1 MEPLLWGK
9 GLCKSFGAV
18 VALRR
23 GDLQLFPGEVAAL
36 LGDNGAGKST
46 LVRLLSGAWKPDGG
60 VLYFDGKNVTG
71 RFSVRHAREQ
81 GIETV
86 HQDRC
91 LCEGQTLWQNVFV
104 GRHLRTRWGLVDVA
118 AERRM
123 TSQIMEEWLG
133 LTGAGLN
140 PDSPVRVL
148 SGGERQ
154 ALSIGRAMFF
164 GARLVILDEPTTAL
178 SLKEVER
185 VLHFVRRLRDDGCA
199 VLIVSH
205 HVHEAYAVADR
216 FLFMHRGRSV
226 GEIARAETN
235 PEDLTRRLLK
245 LAESRHEVEGV
256 HA

>member
-9 GLCKSFGAV
+9 GLCKAFGAV

-23 GDLQLFPGEVAAL
+23 AELALYPGEVAAL

-46 LVRLLSGAWKPDGG
+46 LVRVLSGAWKPDGG
-60 VLYFDGKNVTG
+60 LLYFDGKDVTG
-71 RFSVRHAREQ
+71 RFTVRDAREQ

-91 LCEGQTLWQNVFV
+91 LCEGQSLWQNVFV

-216 FLFMHRGRSV
+216 FLFMHKGRSV
-226 GEIARAETN
+226 GEIGRDETS

-245 LAESRHEVEGV
+245 LAESRHESEGV
-256 HA
+256 SA